1 MTVKDISNFS
11 FEQAMS
17 ELEDVVAKLENGQV
31 PLEDSIKL
39 YEMGNDLKKHC
50 EQKLKEAEE
59 RIVDNKPDSEK
70 ELIEMTEMINKAKN
84 TCRSLGF
91 EEGTDKFTDCS
102 LKLYTQDVDNK
113 VALKV
118 SKQKSVSSNSGVMT
132 IYDPVRDRQNQI
144 DRGMKMLSGGCTLGV
159 DC

>member
-11 FEQAMS
+11 FEEAMS

-59 RIVDNKPDSEK
+59 
-70 ELIEMTEMINKAKN
+70 
-84 TCRSLGF
+84 
-91 EEGTDKFTDCS
+91 
-102 LKLYTQDVDNK
+102 K
-113 VALKV
+113 VAQITF
-118 SKQKSVSSNSGVMT
+118 SSDGSVSGSK
-132 IYDPVRDRQNQI
+132 PVE
-144 DRGMKMLSGGCTLGV
+144 KL
-159 DC
+159 

>member
-59 RIVDNKPDSEK
+59 
-70 ELIEMTEMINKAKN
+70 
-84 TCRSLGF
+84 
-91 EEGTDKFTDCS
+91 
-102 LKLYTQDVDNK
+102 K
-113 VALKV
+113 VAQITF
-118 SKQKSVSSNSGVMT
+118 SSDGSVSGSK
-132 IYDPVRDRQNQI
+132 PVE
-144 DRGMKMLSGGCTLGV
+144 KS
-159 DC
+159 

>member
-59 RIVDNKPDSEK
+59 
-70 ELIEMTEMINKAKN
+70 
-84 TCRSLGF
+84 
-91 EEGTDKFTDCS
+91 
-102 LKLYTQDVDNK
+102 K
-113 VALKV
+113 VAQITF
-118 SKQKSVSSNSGVMT
+118 SSDGSVSGSK
-132 IYDPVRDRQNQI
+132 PVE
-144 DRGMKMLSGGCTLGV
+144 KL
-159 DC
+159 

>member
-39 YEMGNDLKKHC
+39 YEIGNDLKKHC

-59 RIVDNKPDSEK
+59 
-70 ELIEMTEMINKAKN
+70 
-84 TCRSLGF
+84 
-91 EEGTDKFTDCS
+91 
-102 LKLYTQDVDNK
+102 K
-113 VALKV
+113 VAQITF
-118 SKQKSVSSNSGVMT
+118 SSDGSVSGSK
-132 IYDPVRDRQNQI
+132 PVE
-144 DRGMKMLSGGCTLGV
+144 KL
-159 DC
+159 

>member
-17 ELEDVVAKLENGQV
+17 ELEDVVGKLENGQV

-59 RIVDNKPDSEK
+59 
-70 ELIEMTEMINKAKN
+70 
-84 TCRSLGF
+84 
-91 EEGTDKFTDCS
+91 
-102 LKLYTQDVDNK
+102 K
-113 VALKV
+113 VAQITF
-118 SKQKSVSSNSGVMT
+118 SSDGSVSGSK
-132 IYDPVRDRQNQI
+132 PVE
-144 DRGMKMLSGGCTLGV
+144 KL
-159 DC
+159 

>member
-31 PLEDSIKL
+31 QLEDSIKL

-59 RIVDNKPDSEK
+59 
-70 ELIEMTEMINKAKN
+70 
-84 TCRSLGF
+84 
-91 EEGTDKFTDCS
+91 
-102 LKLYTQDVDNK
+102 K
-113 VALKV
+113 VAQITF
-118 SKQKSVSSNSGVMT
+118 SSDGSVSGSK
-132 IYDPVRDRQNQI
+132 PVE
-144 DRGMKMLSGGCTLGV
+144 KL
-159 DC
+159 

>member
-1 MTVKDISNFS
+1 MTVKDILNFS

-59 RIVDNKPDSEK
+59 
-70 ELIEMTEMINKAKN
+70 
-84 TCRSLGF
+84 
-91 EEGTDKFTDCS
+91 
-102 LKLYTQDVDNK
+102 K
-113 VALKV
+113 VAQITF
-118 SKQKSVSSNSGVMT
+118 SSDGSVSGSK
-132 IYDPVRDRQNQI
+132 PVE
-144 DRGMKMLSGGCTLGV
+144 KL
-159 DC
+159 

>member
-17 ELEDVVAKLENGQV
+17 ELEGVVAKLENGQV

-59 RIVDNKPDSEK
+59 
-70 ELIEMTEMINKAKN
+70 
-84 TCRSLGF
+84 
-91 EEGTDKFTDCS
+91 
-102 LKLYTQDVDNK
+102 K
-113 VALKV
+113 VAQITF
-118 SKQKSVSSNSGVMT
+118 SSDGSVSGSK
-132 IYDPVRDRQNQI
+132 PVE
-144 DRGMKMLSGGCTLGV
+144 KL
-159 DC
+159 

>member
-59 RIVDNKPDSEK
+59 KV
-70 ELIEMTEMINKAKN
+70 
-84 TCRSLGF
+84 
-91 EEGTDKFTDCS
+91 
-102 LKLYTQDVDNK
+102 TQITFSSDG
-113 VALKV
+113 
-118 SKQKSVSSNSGVMT
+118 SVSGSK
-132 IYDPVRDRQNQI
+132 PVE
-144 DRGMKMLSGGCTLGV
+144 KL
-159 DC
+159 

>member
-17 ELEDVVAKLENGQV
+17 ELEGVVAKLENGQV

-59 RIVDNKPDSEK
+59 
-70 ELIEMTEMINKAKN
+70 
-84 TCRSLGF
+84 
-91 EEGTDKFTDCS
+91 
-102 LKLYTQDVDNK
+102 K
-113 VALKV
+113 VAQITI
-118 SKQKSVSSNSGVMT
+118 SSDGSVSGSK
-132 IYDPVRDRQNQI
+132 PVE
-144 DRGMKMLSGGCTLGV
+144 KL
-159 DC
+159 

>member
-11 FEQAMS
+11 FERAMS

-59 RIVDNKPDSEK
+59 KVAQITFSSDGSVSGNKPVEK
-70 ELIEMTEMINKAKN
+70 L
-84 TCRSLGF
+84 
-91 EEGTDKFTDCS
+91 
-102 LKLYTQDVDNK
+102 
-113 VALKV
+113 
-118 SKQKSVSSNSGVMT
+118 
-132 IYDPVRDRQNQI
+132 
-144 DRGMKMLSGGCTLGV
+144 
-159 DC
+159 

>member
-59 RIVDNKPDSEK
+59 
-70 ELIEMTEMINKAKN
+70 
-84 TCRSLGF
+84 
-91 EEGTDKFTDCS
+91 
-102 LKLYTQDVDNK
+102 K
-113 VALKV
+113 VAQITFA
-118 SKQKSVSSNSGVMT
+118 SDGSVSGSK
-132 IYDPVRDRQNQI
+132 PVE
-144 DRGMKMLSGGCTLGV
+144 KL
-159 DC
+159 

>member
-11 FEQAMS
+11 CERAMS

-59 RIVDNKPDSEK
+59 
-70 ELIEMTEMINKAKN
+70 
-84 TCRSLGF
+84 
-91 EEGTDKFTDCS
+91 
-102 LKLYTQDVDNK
+102 K
-113 VALKV
+113 VAQITF
-118 SKQKSVSSNSGVMT
+118 SSDGSVSGSK
-132 IYDPVRDRQNQI
+132 PVE
-144 DRGMKMLSGGCTLGV
+144 KL
-159 DC
+159 

>member
-1 MTVKDISNFS
+1 MTIKDISNFS

-59 RIVDNKPDSEK
+59 
-70 ELIEMTEMINKAKN
+70 
-84 TCRSLGF
+84 
-91 EEGTDKFTDCS
+91 
-102 LKLYTQDVDNK
+102 K
-113 VALKV
+113 VAQITF
-118 SKQKSVSSNSGVMT
+118 SSDGSVSGSK
-132 IYDPVRDRQNQI
+132 PVE
-144 DRGMKMLSGGCTLGV
+144 KL
-159 DC
+159 

>member
-11 FEQAMS
+11 FERAMS

-59 RIVDNKPDSEK
+59 
-70 ELIEMTEMINKAKN
+70 
-84 TCRSLGF
+84 
-91 EEGTDKFTDCS
+91 
-102 LKLYTQDVDNK
+102 K
-113 VALKV
+113 VAQITF
-118 SKQKSVSSNSGVMT
+118 SSDGSVSGSK
-132 IYDPVRDRQNQI
+132 PVE
-144 DRGMKMLSGGCTLGV
+144 KL
-159 DC
+159 

>member
-1 MTVKDISNFS
+1 MTAKDISNFS

-59 RIVDNKPDSEK
+59 
-70 ELIEMTEMINKAKN
+70 
-84 TCRSLGF
+84 
-91 EEGTDKFTDCS
+91 
-102 LKLYTQDVDNK
+102 K
-113 VALKV
+113 VAQITF
-118 SKQKSVSSNSGVMT
+118 SSDGSVSGSK
-132 IYDPVRDRQNQI
+132 PVE
-144 DRGMKMLSGGCTLGV
+144 KL
-159 DC
+159 

>member
-11 FEQAMS
+11 IEEAMV

-59 RIVDNKPDSEK
+59 
-70 ELIEMTEMINKAKN
+70 
-84 TCRSLGF
+84 
-91 EEGTDKFTDCS
+91 
-102 LKLYTQDVDNK
+102 K
-113 VALKV
+113 VAQITF
-118 SKQKSVSSNSGVMT
+118 SSDGSVSGSK
-132 IYDPVRDRQNQI
+132 PVE
-144 DRGMKMLSGGCTLGV
+144 KL
-159 DC
+159 

>member
-39 YEMGNDLKKHC
+39 YEIGNDLKKHC

-59 RIVDNKPDSEK
+59 
-70 ELIEMTEMINKAKN
+70 
-84 TCRSLGF
+84 
-91 EEGTDKFTDCS
+91 
-102 LKLYTQDVDNK
+102 K
-113 VALKV
+113 VAQITFSSDGSISG
-118 SKQKSVSSNSGVMT
+118 SK
-132 IYDPVRDRQNQI
+132 PVE
-144 DRGMKMLSGGCTLGV
+144 KL
-159 DC
+159 